1 MLATRHTIT
10 SIIGSDFLINGHR
23 TYEGRVHEGRRIEGL
38 LLNSRMVQ
46 AIFDDLNPKTRPL
59 WDYPDGPWDP
69 ERNSRQFV
77 AAMPAWRKHGL
88 LGFTS
93 NLQGGSPYGYSE
105 GKPQPWINSA
115 FDEAGGLR
123 ADYLSRLARVLDKAD
138 DLGMVSILRLFYYS
152 QDQILA
158 DESAIL
164 RACDTITDWLVGQGY
179 ANVLI
184 EINNQADVADLGV
197 GQYYHH
203 DILLS
208 GRVHEL
214 IRRVQQR
221 SDGRVGNPHRRLLA
235 GTRFWALPPDSVI
248 GVSDFILLHGNNF
261 TPPDEIRGLVDRCR
275 ARPAYAGQPIVFNED
290 DHTDFDAGDNHL
302 LAAISRCTSWGFFD
316 YRRKGGEFSAGF
328 QSMPTSCAIDTD
340 RKRAFFET
348 IRRMSGN

>member
-69 ERNSRQFV
+69 ERNSREFV

-88 LGFTS
+88 LGFTI
-93 NLQGGSPYGYSE
+93 NLQGGSPYGYSG

-123 ADYLSRLARVLDKAD
+123 ADYLSRLAPVLDKAD
-138 DLGMVSILRLFYYS
+138 DLGMVSILGLFYYG

-158 DESAIL
+158 DESAVL

-221 SDGRVGNPHRRLLA
+221 SDGRVDNPHRRLLA
-235 GTRFWALPPDSVI
+235 AP
-248 GVSDFILLHGNNF
+248 VS
-261 TPPDEIRGLVDRCR
+261 GLCLRI
-275 ARPAYAGQPIVFNED
+275 P
-290 DHTDFDAGDNHL
+290 
-302 LAAISRCTSWGFFD
+302 
-316 YRRKGGEFSAGF
+316 
-328 QSMPTSCAIDTD
+328 
-340 RKRAFFET
+340 
-348 IRRMSGN
+348 